1 MATQGKTIA
10 ETPHVCRVCFAP
22 GHANYTC
29 DLRFVVEKRKNIREK
44 RKTKKKQKSDTSQN
58 HCLNQ
63 YFL

>member
-29 DLRFVVEKRKNIREK
+29 DLRLVVENERIFVRKE
-44 RKTKKKQKSDTSQN
+44 KQKKN
-58 HCLNQ
+58 RNLIP
-63 YFL
+63 LKIII

>member
-29 DLRFVVEKRKNIREK
+29 DLRLVVENERIWGNWQCMHWFDSIR
-44 RKTKKKQKSDTSQN
+44 
-58 HCLNQ
+58 
-63 YFL
+63 